1 MLLDTLSTKAFTARW
16 LAESG
21 MLAPTRPDRLA
32 RVVRTLREWGP
43 TMAGGYAVS
52 AIRYPGA
59 TAIIDDHGELTFAEM
74 HRRTN
79 ALAHAWREAGIGED
93 DMIAILCR
101 NHRGFVEAL
110 VAASKLGAHTL
121 LLNTA
126 FSSPQIASVCAG
138 EDACAIV
145 CDAEFAERVG
155 AAARRRLRFVAQTE
169 PEPGAPRLAAER
181 PTLEQ
186 LIDRGDPGEL
196 VPPRTRGRIVL
207 LTSGTTGAPKG
218 ANRMAP
224 QTLDPAAALLSKIP
238 LRARGRTLISA
249 PLFHSWGLAHLA
261 LALALSSTLVLRRRF
276 EPADT
281 LCAID
286 EHGVTALVVAP
297 VMLQRIL
304 ERGPKVVRKY
314 DSGSLRVIASSG
326 SVLPGELATQVMD
339 TFGDVLYNLY
349 GSTEVAW
356 ATIATP
362 EDLRAAPGT
371 AGRPPRGTVVR
382 LYDAAGEEVGTGETG
397 CIFVGN
403 ELVFD
408 GYTDGGGKVT
418 VDGLV
423 CSGDVGHFDDDGRLF
438 VDGREDEMIVSGGEN
453 VFPREVEDAIAALD
467 GVEEVAA
474 IGVDDARF
482 GRRLCAFV
490 VRREGSRL
498 TERDIKEHV
507 KASLAR
513 FKVPRDVV
521 FLDELPRTATGK
533 VLKRELA
540 ELA

>member
-1 MLLDTLSTKAFTARW
+1 MLLDTLSTKAFTARR

-110 VAASKLGAHTL
+110 VAASKLGAHAL

-155 AAARRRLRFVAQTE
+155 AAARRRLRFVARTE
-169 PEPGAPRLAAER
+169 PEPGAPRLAADR

-218 ANRMAP
+218 ANRKEP

-261 LALALSSTLVLRRRF
+261 LASSRRADRCCRASSRRRSWTRSATSSPTSTARPRSRGRRSPRRRTCGLPRAPPGARRAGRSCVSTTP
-276 EPADT
+276 PARRS
-281 LCAID
+281 A
-286 EHGVTALVVAP
+286 
-297 VMLQRIL
+297 
-304 ERGPKVVRKY
+304 RGRR
-314 DSGSLRVIASSG
+314 GASS
-326 SVLPGELATQVMD
+326 SAT
-339 TFGDVLYNLY
+339 
-349 GSTEVAW
+349 SSSSP
-356 ATIATP
+356 AT
-362 EDLRAAPGT
+362 
-371 AGRPPRGTVVR
+371 
-382 LYDAAGEEVGTGETG
+382 
-397 CIFVGN
+397 
-403 ELVFD
+403 
-408 GYTDGGGKVT
+408 
-418 VDGLV
+418 
-423 CSGDVGHFDDDGRLF
+423 
-438 VDGREDEMIVSGGEN
+438 
-453 VFPREVEDAIAALD
+453 
-467 GVEEVAA
+467 
-474 IGVDDARF
+474 
-482 GRRLCAFV
+482 
-490 VRREGSRL
+490 
-498 TERDIKEHV
+498 
-507 KASLAR
+507 
-513 FKVPRDVV
+513 
-521 FLDELPRTATGK
+521 RTAAA
-533 VLKRELA
+533 R
-540 ELA
+540 

>member
-1 MLLDTLSTKAFTARW
+1 MLLDTLSTKAFTARR

-59 TAIIDDHGELTFAEM
+59 TAVIDDHGELTFAEM
-74 HRRTN
+74 HRCTN

-93 DMIAILCR
+93 DTIAILCR

-110 VAASKLGAHTL
+110 VAASKLGAHAL

-138 EDACAIV
+138 EDARAIV

-155 AAARRRLRFVAQTE
+155 AAARGRLRFVAWTE
-169 PEPGAPRLAAER
+169 PEPGAPRLAADR

-218 ANRMAP
+218 ANRKEP
-224 QTLDPAAALLSKIP
+224 QTLDPAAALLSRIP

-249 PLFHSWGLAHLA
+249 PLFHAWGLAHVA

-281 LCAID
+281 LRAID

-474 IGVDDARF
+474 IGVDDACF

-490 VRREGSRL
+490 VRREGSPL
-498 TERDIKEHV
+498 TERDVKEHV

-540 ELA
+540 EHR